1 MSMDAEHKP
10 SRVTEVMT
18 QLSDD
23 LSPSARNSVSRVL
36 HALATTSNQALAKK
50 LGIDPSTLSRMKTEK
65 KNNGLT
71 DLEMACTLIDAL
83 DHKVVPMTYESMDR
97 DTAASMLH
105 LSKCYSNRFE
115 TVDDLFHEEV
125 SVNKAKLGY

>member
-10 SRVTEVMT
+10 NRVTEVMS
-18 QLSDD
+18 QVSNV

-36 HALATTSNQALAKK
+36 HALATTNNQALAKK

-105 LSKCYSNRFE
+105 LSKCYINRFE